1 VNGVSA
7 PSFID
12 KMKFIL
18 GLKLGMSQIFDK
30 DGKVVPLTLIEAGPC
45 QITQIKTKKSDGYE
59 SLQIGFKQIEK
70 KKKIKKPMA
79 EKPFRFIREFRAK
92 GAPSLSGK
100 VGDKIDV
107 SVFQE
112 GDIVKVA
119 GISKGKG
126 FQGGVRR
133 WGFHGKFA
141 THGVK
146 HEERTVGSIGDSGME
161 RVWKGKKL
169 PGRMGGMRTTVKN
182 LQVMKVDKENNLLAV
197 RGAVPGHVGTLVEIR
212 A

>member
-1 VNGVSA
+1 VIDGVSA

-18 GLKLGMSQIFDK
+18 GLKLGMSQFFDK

-45 QITQIKTKKSDGYE
+45 QITQVKTKESDGYE
-59 SLQIGFKQIEK
+59 SLQVGFKEIEK

-79 EKPFRFIREFRAK
+79 HKPFRFIREFRN
-92 GAPSLSGK
+92 APAGELK
-100 VGDKIDV
+100 LGDKIDV

-119 GISKGKG
+119 GVSKGKG

-141 THGVK
+141 THGIK

-161 RVWKGKKL
+161 RVWRGKKM
-169 PGRMGGMRTTVKN
+169 PGRLGGVRTTVKN
-182 LQVMKVDKENNLLAV
+182 LQVVKVDKDNNLLAV
-197 RGAVPGHVGTLVEIR
+197 RGAVPGHPGTLVEIR